1 VLTEDGELPFQEYF
15 VAQRCE
21 PRVTGFRFEGID
33 QARPAPGAVEAI
45 QNADAVVICP
55 SNPWVSVDPILSV
68 LGIRSA
74 LEDKVVVAVSP
85 IIGGKAVKGPAAKM
99 YGELGITPS
108 AQAVAEHYGDLLTG
122 FVLDE
127 VDRNLTKLLSLKT
140 LVTDTIMKRAE
151 DRVRLG
157 EEVLSF
163 VGDL

>member
-1 VLTEDGELPFQEYF
+1 
-15 VAQRCE
+15 
-21 PRVTGFRFEGID
+21 
-33 QARPAPGAVEAI
+33 
-45 QNADAVVICP
+45 
-55 SNPWVSVDPILSV
+55 VSVDPILSV

-140 LVTDTIMKRAE
+140 LITDTIMKRTE